1 MGKTNVLDAVYYL
14 CLGKSHFSGTDRA
27 VVSWGTDVFRL
38 EGVFSSDE
46 LLLDKVVVKC
56 KLYNKKEIEIS
67 GVKTDTISAHV
78 GRFPCVIMAPD
89 DIHLML
95 DGSEERRQFINNTL
109 VQSNAQYLQD
119 LMTYT
124 ALLKRRNAL
133 LKSFAEQRT
142 FDALLLESISAGMFA
157 PAARIHDVRIQL
169 IQQLVPLF
177 NEAYAAISGNRESCD
192 IVYKSQ
198 LTDGS
203 LVELMKQHLDRDRA
217 LGRTSQGIHKDDLLF
232 TMNDEPLKN
241 FASQG
246 QLKSFVLALKI
257 AQYRLLSMYTARKPL
272 FLLDDVFDKLD
283 PLRVQQLLR
292 LLMGHEFG
300 QIFITDTNGP
310 RMQDVVGA
318 LEAPHTHFSVKEGF
332 IESILESL
340 SEL

>member
-27 VVSWGTDVFRL
+27 VVSWGSDLFRL
-38 EGVFSSDE
+38 EGDFLSDDQHAE
-46 LLLDKVVVKC
+46 KVVVKC
-56 KLYNKKEIEIS
+56 RLNHKKEIEIA
-67 GVKTDTISAHV
+67 GVKAESIGAHV

-109 VQSNAQYLQD
+109 VQSDQQYLQD

-133 LKSFAEQRT
+133 LKSFAEQRS
-142 FDALLLESISAGMFA
+142 FDALLLESVSTGMHA
-157 PAARIHDVRIQL
+157 PAARIHEARMNHIQR
-169 IQQLVPLF
+169 LVPLF
-177 NEAYAAISGNRESCD
+177 NNAYAAISGNRESCA
-192 IVYKSQ
+192 ITYKSQ
-198 LTDGS
+198 LSEAS
-203 LVELMKQHLDRDRA
+203 LPELMTQHLDKDRVLA
-217 LGRTSQGIHKDDLLF
+217 RTSQGIHKDDLVF
-232 TMNDEPLKN
+232 SMNDEPLKN

-257 AQYRLLSMYTARKPL
+257 AQYHMLASCTAKKPL

-283 PLRVQQLLR
+283 PLRVQQLLQ
-292 LLMGHEFG
+292 LLMNEAFG

-310 RMQDVVGA
+310 RMQEVISA
-318 LEAPHTHFSVKEGF
+318 LEQSCSHFNVENGKIAIFNG
-332 IESILESL
+332 
-340 SEL
+340 